1 MQFDFAAAHAHRLHG
16 VNPAT
21 PRPVPANGWTGGQ
34 YSVLRA
40 LFGLALAVRF
50 ALHARGAEPVE
61 AALHVAGLAFS
72 LAFAIGWKERASA
85 FLLAPTLIAAGFVGG
100 ERGPGQVHWLAL
112 AVLLHLAVP
121 PAPFLSVDARGRIDP
136 RGDWAL
142 PNFVRAL
149 ALAACAGSLAT
160 WWLFRSEPMLA
171 PLFYAAL
178 ACDPG
183 WLPGAR
189 ASGPERIFYDGTC
202 GLCHRSVRFVL
213 SEDRSR
219 DPLTFA
225 PLGGAC
231 FARELASEAA
241 RKLPDSVLV
250 RTADGRTLVR
260 SRAARHIAAR
270 LGGLWRA
277 LAALGGLVPTAL
289 LDLGYSALASVRQ
302 RLSARPTEACPLL
315 PPDLR
320 GRFEH

>member
-1 MQFDFAAAHAHRLHG
+1 
-16 VNPAT
+16 VNPAP
-21 PRPVPANGWTGGQ
+21 PRAAPENGWTGGQ

-40 LFGLALAVRF
+40 LFGLAVAARF
-50 ALHARGAEPVE
+50 ALRAPGAEPVE
-61 AALHVAGLAFS
+61 AALHLAGVAFS
-72 LAFAIGWKERASA
+72 LSFALGWKERASA

-121 PAPFLSVDARGRIDP
+121 PAPFLSLDARGRVDP
-136 RGDWAL
+136 RGNWTL

-149 ALAACAGSLAT
+149 AVAACAGSLAT
-160 WWLFRSEPMLA
+160 WWLFRSEPLLA
-171 PLFYAAL
+171 PLFYALL

-183 WLPGAR
+183 WIPALRAR
-189 ASGPERIFYDGTC
+189 GPERVFYDGSC

-213 SEDRSR
+213 SEDRSPE
-219 DPLTFA
+219 PLTFA
-225 PLGGAC
+225 PIGGAC
-231 FARELASEAA
+231 FAREFASATA
-241 RKLPDSVLV
+241 RELPDSVLV

-270 LGGLWRA
+270 LGGLWRL
-277 LAALGGLVPTAL
+277 LATLGALVPAPL
-289 LDLGYSALASVRQ
+289 LDLGYSGVARVRR
-302 RLSARPTEACPLL
+302 RLFAPPTEACPLL